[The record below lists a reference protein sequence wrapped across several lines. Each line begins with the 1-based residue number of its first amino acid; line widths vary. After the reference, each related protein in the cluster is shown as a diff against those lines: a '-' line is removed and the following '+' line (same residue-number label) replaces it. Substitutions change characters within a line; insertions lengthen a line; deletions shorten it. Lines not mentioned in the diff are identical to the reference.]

1 MGKSYK
7 AIHGVLGMLCLV
19 LLVEKSGAYDF
30 VVGGQKGW
38 TVPSD
43 PNFNPYNT
51 WAEKSRFQIG
61 DSLVFNYNSGQDSVL
76 EVKSEDY
83 ANCNTNA
90 PIAKYTDGH
99 TVYKFDHSGHHFFIS
114 GNKDNCLKNEKLV
127 VVVLSDRSKTRQARS
142 PAPSPLASSS
152 TLAPSLSSAAP
163 PPSPPP
169 SAASPPSPTPSA
181 ASPPSPP
188 PSATSSPPAP
198 SPTSTTGTTPTLS
211 PVGGPPTSNT
221 NGASSVFC
229 TLAGSVGGFMASTL
243 VLSF

>member
-1 MGKSYK
+1 MGKSYE
-7 AIHGVLGMLCLV
+7 AINGALGFLCLV
-19 LLVEKSGAYDF
+19 LLVGKSGAYDF

-114 GNKDNCLKNEKLV
+114 GNRDNCLKNEKLV
-127 VVVLSDRSKTRQARS
+127 VVVLADRTKASNNA

-152 TLAPSLSSAAP
+152 TLAPSPLTSDAS

-169 SAASPPSPTPSA
+169 SAASPPT
-181 ASPPSPP
+181 PP

-198 SPTSTTGTTPTLS
+198 SPTNSTGTTPS
-211 PVGGPPTSNT
+211 PAPASGPPSSHA

-229 TLAGSVGGFMASTL
+229 TFAGTVGAFMASTL

>member
-1 MGKSYK
+1 MGKSYE
-7 AIHGVLGMLCLV
+7 AVHGVLAVLCLV
-19 LLVEKSGAYDF
+19 LLVEKSGAYEF
-30 VVGGQKGW
+30 IVGGQKGW

-83 ANCNTNA
+83 SNCNTDA

-99 TVYKFDHSGHHFFIS
+99 TVYKFNHSGHHFFIS
-114 GNKDNCLKNEKLV
+114 GNRDNCLKNEKLV
-127 VVVLSDRSKTRQARS
+127 IVVLANRSSNNTQQAPT

-152 TLAPSLSSAAP
+152 TSAPSTPPSSATY

-169 SAASPPSPTPSA
+169 SSA

-188 PSATSSPPAP
+188 PSTASSPPAP
-198 SPTSTTGTTPTLS
+198 SPTTGTTPTPA
-211 PVGGPPTSNT
+211 PVSGPPSHA
-221 NGASSVFC
+221 NGASSIFC
-229 TLAGSVGGFMASTL
+229 TFAGTAGAFVVSTL
-243 VLSF
+243 ILSF